1 MVVNAG
7 KRPDLLG
14 DHAGGTFGDIH
25 LGVHDVG
32 AVPSVVGGLIDAD
45 RKPARD
51 GRNYVATSANDERSS
66 DVFIADEADEGT
78 TPAFVVRQNAE
89 KVFEAARQAVRP
101 IVVFG
106 VSVTELAAGGPG
118 RVLPAVAV
126 DARINP

>member
-7 KRPDLLG
+7 KRTDLLG

-25 LGVHDVG
+25 LDVHDVG

-51 GRNYVATSANDERSS
+51 RRNYFATSVNDEGSG

-78 TPAFVVRQNAE
+78 TPPIVVRQNAE
-89 KVFEAARQAVRP
+89 TAFASARQPVRP
-101 IVVFG
+101 IVDFAVG
-106 VSVTELAAGGPG
+106 VKGLAAVGD
-118 RVLPAVAV
+118 R
-126 DARINP
+126 